1 MQGMIQYYTVITI
14 LSIFT
19 LFVLSILIW
28 ENDRIRH
35 SSKWTFYLTY
45 GLIAFSAIAE
55 WLGLLLNGNPGAP
68 IWAIR
73 FVKFLDYTATP
84 LAGGA
89 LVIHMRD
96 KTFVKYILGGVLIA
110 NVIFQI
116 VSAFSGWMV
125 VVDEQHFYSHGPL
138 YFVYTIFYFLVIALV
153 IIEYVLYGRKFRR
166 QNRLSLYF
174 IILFL
179 IVGICMQEF
188 FGLNVRTVYIS
199 MTISAVL
206 LFVHFIEFKQISMD
220 DQIQQQQ
227 SKIDTDFL
235 TGVYSRAAYS
245 DALKFYEENQIPKNL
260 AVFLIDINGLKKVN
274 DSFGHEAGDEL
285 ICGAS
290 ECIKDTYGHDGR
302 IYRIGG
308 DEFVVFKKM
317 DKNDALLSIGDLH
330 SRTSEWRG
338 KYYDNLSVSAGCAL
352 AIEYPNLTVEELM
365 KIADREMYR
374 AKTEYY
380 IKNGLDRRRY

>member
-1 MQGMIQYYTVITI
+1 
-14 LSIFT
+14 
-19 LFVLSILIW
+19 
-28 ENDRIRH
+28 
-35 SSKWTFYLTY
+35 
-45 GLIAFSAIAE
+45 
-55 WLGLLLNGNPGAP
+55 
-68 IWAIR
+68 
-73 FVKFLDYTATP
+73 
-84 LAGGA
+84 
-89 LVIHMRD
+89 
-96 KTFVKYILGGVLIA
+96 
-110 NVIFQI
+110 
-116 VSAFSGWMV
+116 
-125 VVDEQHFYSHGPL
+125 
-138 YFVYTIFYFLVIALV
+138 
-153 IIEYVLYGRKFRR
+153 
-166 QNRLSLYF
+166 
-174 IILFL
+174 
-179 IVGICMQEF
+179 
-188 FGLNVRTVYIS
+188 